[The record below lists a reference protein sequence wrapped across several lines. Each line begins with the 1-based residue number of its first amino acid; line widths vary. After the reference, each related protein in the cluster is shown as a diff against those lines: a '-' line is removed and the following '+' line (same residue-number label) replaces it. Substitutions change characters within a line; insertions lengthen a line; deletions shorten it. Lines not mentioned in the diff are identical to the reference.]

1 MNYGY
6 EKILE
11 VQRRCGVSFE
21 DADKALKAE
30 KGDADKACALAMR
43 KKQKGSLAENK
54 FGSLKNFLTYR
65 IKISKNG
72 ESKFNISMGIV
83 LLISAVI
90 LMYCVIVDEYGALAV
105 IYLLVF
111 GITIFAGYSLEFSPS
126 EEEKEKLERK
136 PSEKTE
142 DEVYETNAEH
152 EVEPESDGYNSIEI
166 E

>member
-21 DADKALKAE
+21 DADKALKVE

-43 KKQKGSLAENK
+43 KKQKGNFVESK
-54 FGSLKNFLTYR
+54 FGSLRNFVTYR

-83 LLISAVI
+83 LLISAI
-90 LMYCVIVDEYGALAV
+90 IFIYSMLTYEYGALTV
-105 IYLLVF
+105 IYLTVF
-111 GITIFAGYSLEFSPS
+111 AITIFSGYSLEFSPV
-126 EEEKEKLERK
+126 EEEQEALEKK

-142 DEVYETNAEH
+142 DEVYEINAEH
-152 EVEPESDGYNSIEI
+152 EVELERDGYNSIEI
-166 E
+166 K